1 MSAVAAPADRRFRRA
16 HVKPARS
23 RHHNWRKLAM
33 PVARYVSVALLVA
46 YAVYRGAGIVVN
58 AHVLQ
63 VDRIVVH
70 GNERLSKGDVL
81 TMLSDL
87 RGENVLWTD
96 LDRWRGKLLG
106 SHWVRDASLRRSL
119 PSTIDVTVAE
129 RQPVGIGRLNG
140 NMFLVDDRGVVI
152 DQYGPQYAD
161 LDLPIIDGL
170 ASSSDGAT
178 DEARAELAAR
188 VISALRGASQ
198 IGKRLSQV
206 DVTDLHNAGV
216 ILAGDAAVIRLGE
229 DQFLPRLTAYLDLAP
244 TLRERVP
251 DIDYVDLRFD
261 DRVYV
266 RPIGKA
272 PKTGTPAM
280 TARNT
285 AQNAALKAAGR
296 PGRKRK

>member
-16 HVKPARS
+16 HVKPSRRRHSWRNVAVPIAR
-23 RHHNWRKLAM
+23 N
-33 PVARYVSVALLVA
+33 VSVALLVTF
-46 YAVYRGAGIVVN
+46 AVYRGAGIVAN

-70 GNERLSKGDVL
+70 GNERLSKGEVL
-81 TMLSDL
+81 AILNDL

-96 LDRWRGKLLG
+96 LDAWRTKLLG
-106 SHWVRDASLRRSL
+106 SPWVRDASLRRSL

-140 NMFLVDDRGVVI
+140 TMYLVDDRGIVI

-170 ASSSDGAT
+170 AAAGRSGAT

-216 ILAGDAAVIRLGE
+216 ILDGDSAVIRLGE

-244 TLRERVP
+244 TLHQRVP

-266 RPIGKA
+266 RPIGKT
-272 PKTGTPAM
+272 PKTGAPA
-280 TARNT
+280 ARSS
-285 AQNAALKAAGR
+285 APNAAPKAAGR